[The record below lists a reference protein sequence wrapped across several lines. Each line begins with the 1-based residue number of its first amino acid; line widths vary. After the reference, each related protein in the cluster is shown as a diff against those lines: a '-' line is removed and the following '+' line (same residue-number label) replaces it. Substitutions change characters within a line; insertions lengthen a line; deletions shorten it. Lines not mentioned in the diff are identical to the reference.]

1 MKMDAKNGQT
11 DGGQLSPREVTIRRV
26 FRWSLILKA
35 IDSAIEM
42 AAGVALYFVSHSA
55 IMGFVR
61 WLTRTEL
68 LEDPR
73 DFIAN
78 WLMHSAEALSVS
90 RKDAAAVYLLS
101 HGAIKLF
108 LVVMVLREK
117 NWAYPVFM
125 AALVLLIGYQC
136 YQIAIA
142 FSLWLSVL
150 TVFDAVVLV
159 LTWHEYR
166 LHRRVKAM
174 GG

>member
-1 MKMDAKNGQT
+1 MDAGSGQAE
-11 DGGQLSPREVTIRRV
+11 GGQLAPREVTIRRV
-26 FRWSLILKA
+26 FRISLIIKA

-42 AAGVALYFVSHSA
+42 AAGVALYYVSQSA

-61 WLTRTEL
+61 WLTHTEL

-73 DFIAN
+73 DFVAN

-90 RKDAAAVYLLS
+90 RKDAAAVYLIS

-117 NWAYPVFM
+117 NWAYPLFM
-125 AALVLLIGYQC
+125 AALVLLIAYQC
-136 YQIAIA
+136 FQIALA
-142 FSLWLSVL
+142 FSLWLAGL

-159 LTWHEYR
+159 LTWHEYT
-166 LHRRVKAM
+166 LHRRVKAWQ
-174 GG
+174 G

>member
-1 MKMDAKNGQT
+1 MKMDAKNGLA
-11 DGGQLSPREVTIRRV
+11 DGGRLSPREITIRRV

-42 AAGVALYFVSHSA
+42 AAGVALYYLSQSF

-117 NWAYPVFM
+117 DWAYPLFM
-125 AALVLLIGYQC
+125 AALVLLIAYQS
-136 YQIAIA
+136 YQITFA
-142 FSLWLSVL
+142 FSPWMAVL

-166 LHRRVKAM
+166 LHLRVKAWQ
-174 GG
+174 G